1 MNTSIMYSTIALGL
15 AATLYAA
22 ENPAL
27 NIETG
32 GTLLLDD
39 FEDGDLVSKYGPWK
53 FSGDFASDP
62 NDGVG
67 ESAITPKVVTSEDE
81 GHSGKILQIDY
92 SLSKGTYRYDPF
104 VQAHY
109 TWMPTTARMIYPHV
123 RKLNMIIRVRPIKFV

>member
-22 ENPAL
+22 ENPTL

-53 FSGDFASDP
+53 FSGDFASANPD
-62 NDGVG
+62 DGVG

-104 VQAHY
+104 VQA
-109 TWMPTTARMIYPHV
+109 T
-123 RKLNMIIRVRPIKFV
+123 L

>member
-39 FEDGDLVSKYGPWK
+39 
-53 FSGDFASDP
+53 
-62 NDGVG
+62 
-67 ESAITPKVVTSEDE
+67 
-81 GHSGKILQIDY
+81 
-92 SLSKGTYRYDPF
+92 RY
-104 VQAHY
+104 
-109 TWMPTTARMIYPHV
+109 
-123 RKLNMIIRVRPIKFV
+123 K

>member
-53 FSGDFASDP
+53 FSGDFASDEVP
-62 NDGVG
+62 
-67 ESAITPKVVTSEDE
+67 AKVIGRIIPIPSIIFDHRVIMIKGLIFFLDFVVKRDCVIRHRREQAE
-81 GHSGKILQIDY
+81 GGADVK
-92 SLSKGTYRYDPF
+92 RVF
-104 VQAHY
+104 V
-109 TWMPTTARMIYPHV
+109 
-123 RKLNMIIRVRPIKFV
+123 